1 VTIKVLCEGKTEEGL
16 RPLLENAVGVKGC
29 GLHIKA
35 YDGVTKLLG
44 KLDSTVREELN
55 CGAKFVFCL
64 VDYYHFPLPEKQRTL
79 PRNKRVVAIQNF
91 VTEKLDESYRSALRC
106 YVVLHEVEAWIL
118 ADEKVVAQRL
128 RTKTLPSWQQPET
141 INGMNPPAKE
151 LEKLFRTKLK
161 KPYDKYK
168 DGGDL
173 LKRVDWQKVYAK
185 CPTFKKLVDE
195 LRSLCQQQ

>member
-1 VTIKVLCEGKTEEGL
+1 MIIKVLCEGKTEEGL
-16 RPLLENAVGVKGC
+16 RPLLESAVGVKGC

-44 KLDSTVREELN
+44 KLDTTVREEIGS
-55 CGAKFVFCL
+55 GAKTVFCL
-64 VDYYHFPLPEKQRTL
+64 VDYYNFPLPEKQRTL
-79 PRNKRVVAIQNF
+79 SLDRRVTAIQRF
-91 VTEKLDESYRSALRC
+91 VMEKLDAAHRSALRC

-118 ADEKVVAQRL
+118 ADEKAVAQRL
-128 RTKTLPSWQQPET
+128 RTKTLPAWQHPET
-141 INGMNPPAKE
+141 INDMNPPAKE

-173 LKRVDWQKVYAK
+173 LKRVDWQKVYDK
-185 CPTFKKLVDE
+185 CPTFKKLVDD
-195 LRSLCQQQ
+195 LRSHCQ